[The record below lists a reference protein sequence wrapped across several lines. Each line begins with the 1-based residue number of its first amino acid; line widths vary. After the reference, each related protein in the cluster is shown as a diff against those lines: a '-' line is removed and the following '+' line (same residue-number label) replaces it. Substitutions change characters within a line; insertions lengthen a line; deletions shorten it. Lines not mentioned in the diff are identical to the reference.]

1 MDHDS
6 ITKTTYGYEVGNII
20 GRSLL
25 SDVFSFISSL
35 ENHEVYVVYMTKT
48 LKKFP
53 RSEN

>member
-1 MDHDS
+1 MDQDS
-6 ITKTTYGYEVGNII
+6 ITKTTYGYEVGN
-20 GRSLL
+20 LL

-48 LKKFP
+48 LKKIS